1 MISPVYTWQIT
12 SSHRLTV
19 FLSTVYFLG
28 LIACF
33 INALPWEIQL
43 VFACLVLQHAWLTLK
58 RLKNENWQL
67 NYDEK
72 SGWQII
78 ENGATQPIEILASTV
93 VNRTMIFL
101 HYECENKK
109 RYRLIAKDALLP
121 NFNDY
126 RQLIVTLKT
135 YR

>member
-1 MISPVYTWQIT
+1 M
-12 SSHRLTV
+12 
-19 FLSTVYFLG
+19 
-28 LIACF
+28 ACF
-33 INALPWEIQL
+33 INALPWGIQFIL
-43 VFACLVLQHAWLTLK
+43 ASLVLRYGGSSLTQLK
-58 RLKNENWQL
+58 DESWQL

-72 SGWQII
+72 DGWQMI
-78 ENGATQPIEILASTV
+78 ENGAKHTIAILSSTV

-101 HYECENKK
+101 HYERNNKK
-109 RYRLIAKDALLP
+109 HYRLIAKDALLP